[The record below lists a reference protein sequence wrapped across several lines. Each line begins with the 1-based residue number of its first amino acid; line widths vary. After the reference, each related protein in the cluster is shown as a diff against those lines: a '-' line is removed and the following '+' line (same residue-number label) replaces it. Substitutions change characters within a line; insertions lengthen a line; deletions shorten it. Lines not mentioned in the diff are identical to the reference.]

1 VNPGPQ
7 GASVRF
13 TNLLVL
19 GVLLSV
25 PASLFASEAHSR
37 AFGPQS
43 VVRVARPTLRWEVWP
58 GTGSRVTDAMM
69 TINGEQ
75 VEPRYD
81 AAGKVLEYTPV
92 RPLEPGSYK
101 VACKV
106 VVDNFMP
113 VTKDWNF
120 KIAAGAA
127 SLPQPSLEQVQEIDG
142 INAIREHIG
151 LPDMQLD
158 PRLCAAAAAH
168 THYLAL
174 NGLTGHYQNPND
186 PGFVGATPADRL
198 DAFGFSQSSWEGVDY
213 GSDNFGQSLTRLF
226 DAPYH
231 RLPFIQPGQTIV
243 GAGYSPA
250 HMTIE
255 FGMTDATA
263 TVESPA
269 PNQQGVPLSWQGV
282 ERPDPLPI
290 AGLHGVV
297 GYPIVFS
304 HFSPTSEKIVVESA
318 SLQTALGASVPFGLN
333 TPANDPN
340 LDFAA
345 FVIPK
350 RALEPNT
357 GYIVSVRAHTASGK
371 DISDTWR
378 FVTGSR

>member
-1 VNPGPQ
+1 M
-7 GASVRF
+7 RF
-13 TNLLVL
+13 ANLFVL

-75 VEPRYD
+75 VASTYD
-81 AAGKVLEYTPV
+81 AADKVLVYTPS

-120 KIAAGAA
+120 KVATGAS
-127 SLPQPSLEQVQEIDG
+127 SLPEPTAEQVHEIDG

-186 PGFVGATPADRL
+186 PGFVGASPADRL
-198 DAFGFSQSSWEGVDY
+198 DAYGFSESSWEGVDF
-213 GSDNFGQSLTRLF
+213 GSDNYSQSLTRLF

-231 RLPFIQPGQTIV
+231 RLPFIQPGSTVV

-255 FGMTDATA
+255 FGMSNATA

-269 PNQQGVPLSWQGV
+269 PNEHGISLSWQGV
-282 ERPDPLPI
+282 ERPDPLPVC
-290 AGLHGVV
+290 GLHGVV
-297 GYPIVFS
+297 GYPIVFA
-304 HFSPTSEKIVVESA
+304 HFSPTNEKIVVEDA
-318 SLQTALGASVPFGLN
+318 TLRTALGTSVPFGLN
-333 TPANDPN
+333 TPQNDPN

-345 FVIPK
+345 FIIPK
-350 RALEPNT
+350 HALQPET
-357 GYIVSVRAHTASGK
+357 GYVVSIRAHTTSGK
-371 DISDTWR
+371 DISETWQ